1 MLIRALREEEKDLY
15 NSVVSHPLQSW
26 QWGEFRK
33 KTGVKVERIGFFD
46 QGKLQKAFQTTF
58 HPLPLI
64 GKTAGYVP
72 KASVPDEDQ
81 LAALKQLG
89 AQNQALFI
97 KLEPNVSKVAEIP
110 NPVEPTKTSDF
121 DTLANF
127 LETHDCTPGKPLF
140 TQYTF
145 DLDLSPSEETLFAN
159 LSSKTRY
166 NINLA
171 QKKGVQIYENTSLE
185 GMEQYLEILA
195 ETTQRQGFYA
205 HSPAYFRQMWESLGQ
220 TGMLHIFHAVYNETI
235 IVSWIMF
242 VFNGVMYYPYGASR
256 SVHRDV
262 MASNLMMW
270 EMIKWGK
277 SQNCSHFDMWGA
289 LGPNPDEKSP
299 WFGFHRFKKG
309 YGGVLREFLGTY
321 DLVLD
326 FPMYK
331 LFRLT
336 DDFRWKL
343 LRLQTKFG
351 FIFNPI
357 HAVLSQIKNT
367 ISPRKAL
374 S

>member
-33 KTGVKVERIGFFD
+33 KTGVTVERIGFFD
-46 QGKLQKAFQTTF
+46 QGKLQKAFQVTF
-58 HPLPLI
+58 HPLPVI
-64 GKTAGYVP
+64 GKAAGYLP
-72 KASVPDEDQ
+72 KAAMPDEDQ
-81 LAALKQLG
+81 MAALKQLG
-89 AQNQALFI
+89 TQNQALFI
-97 KLEPNVSKVAEIP
+97 KLEPNISQSAST
-110 NPVEPTKTSDF
+110 EPTPNSDLT
-121 DTLANF
+121 TLASF
-127 LETHDCTPGKPLF
+127 LTDHDCTPGKPLF

-145 DLDLSPSEETLFAN
+145 DLDLTSPEETLLAN
-159 LSSKTRY
+159 FSSKTRY

-171 QKKGVQIYENTSLE
+171 QKKGVKIYENTSLE
-185 GMEQYLEILA
+185 GMEQYLAILA

-205 HSPAYFRQMWESLGQ
+205 HSPSYFRQMWETLGQ
-220 TGMLHIFHAVYNETI
+220 TGMLRIFHAVYEETI
-235 IVSWIMF
+235 VVSWIMF
-242 VFNGVMYYPYGASR
+242 VFNGVLYYPYGASR

-277 SQNCSHFDMWGA
+277 GQGLTHFDMWGA

-309 YGGVLREFLGTY
+309 YGGVLKEFLGTY

-331 LFRLT
+331 LFRLA

-357 HAVLSQIKNT
+357 HSVLSNIKNMLT
-367 ISPRKAL
+367 PRKAL
-374 S
+374 P